1 MKNLFPPFLLIL
13 LLFPGFGAA
22 QQDPIDIFKGDLP
35 EEHAREL
42 QFFAFFLNQGVSS
55 NFYPENSLL
64 KGQVF
69 GRLFGQNSTNTS
81 DSLTAN
87 YIEQRII
94 PFFIYQPKLFNGKAL
109 LRTSFEIDWTW
120 GDVAYGTGGNF
131 GAGISADQVNL
142 QTQNVEL
149 EFIPA
154 PRWQVNLGLMRMF
167 DTPYN
172 PYRTLFDKML
182 TTGYRLS
189 YWGTDAVGV
198 TARYDGDFHKFK
210 IGAYKLYES
219 LPQSADDVSMISG
232 FYEKSVAKAWQF
244 GLSGNYVRD
253 RGNGDGG
260 VSILGQG
267 LNATQLNAYNGT
279 FKFNF
284 GSTPYRADLFW
295 LGTFFHR
302 NAETMLDR
310 FFLTGFA
317 NFNFGKAELQTSPGR
332 WETGA
337 DIAGLGGNLRMGYRH
352 GQTTDDIVS
361 IDLIYASGDDDALLD
376 KKYTGVMT
384 GNMWGAP
391 ANIFIGT
398 GAHLLFPHGNV
409 VNRFTPVVADL
420 SNMGYG
426 LLGGTVNL
434 SKDLIPHRLNAKV
447 GGAWAMSQVEPLGG
461 GKTLGT
467 ELNAAIRYN
476 FGPFMSLKLHGAN
489 LWLGDFFDSNDTR
502 FSGDV
507 NGAGNTT
514 LPVDP
519 WTVFLVFQWL
529 MF

>member
-260 VSILGQG
+260 VFHPGPGPECHAVERVQRNLQIQLRKHSLPGGPVLAGDILPPQCR
-267 LNATQLNAYNGT
+267 NHARP
-279 FKFNF
+279 F
-284 GSTPYRADLFW
+284 LF
-295 LGTFFHR
+295 
-302 NAETMLDR
+302 DR
-310 FFLTGFA
+310 
-317 NFNFGKAELQTSPGR
+317 
-332 WETGA
+332 
-337 DIAGLGGNLRMGYRH
+337 LR
-352 GQTTDDIVS
+352 
-361 IDLIYASGDDDALLD
+361 
-376 KKYTGVMT
+376 
-384 GNMWGAP
+384 
-391 ANIFIGT
+391 
-398 GAHLLFPHGNV
+398 
-409 VNRFTPVVADL
+409 
-420 SNMGYG
+420 
-426 LLGGTVNL
+426 
-434 SKDLIPHRLNAKV
+434 
-447 GGAWAMSQVEPLGG
+447 
-461 GKTLGT
+461 
-467 ELNAAIRYN
+467 
-476 FGPFMSLKLHGAN
+476 
-489 LWLGDFFDSNDTR
+489 
-502 FSGDV
+502 
-507 NGAGNTT
+507 
-514 LPVDP
+514 
-519 WTVFLVFQWL
+519 
-529 MF
+529 